1 DLCCRLAFPSSVNTR
16 LRVSSR
22 ARRLGERPVSG
33 PGGRA
38 ITAWSGPGARLALIE
53 IRLGRAWIE
62 SIAIDS
68 GMIEPDETMST
79 PPTPISHQ
87 TPTIAAF
94 STAVFV
100 SIGEQR
106 RRRLP
111 PTGSPSGGGA
121 SRRLP
126 PFVYKGTYT
135 AILDGTTCR
144 SFYLA
149 ASLFG
154 KLSSCSRIIKAFLPA
169 VRLQFL
175 PMSSFGRGRRPKKK
189 VYHRVPELDKFV
201 DLQKKPTLLLR
212 LRAIIAACKDR
223 SILLRNLE
231 KEVGFVQ
238 KWNFLNLI
246 QRHPTI
252 FKVSGGSASHAPI
265 SVRLTDKAER
275 VSIEEARARELME
288 PIIVTNLRKLL
299 MMSLDCQIRLE
310 KIELIESELGL
321 PPDFKYRLIPMYPE
335 FFSVRKVNGIDYLC
349 LETWDSS
356 LAVTAREEKLDLGHA
371 PIRTKEIPRD
381 GNIMGPFAFRL
392 KFPAGFRPNKHYLEE
407 VVKWQKMEFP
417 SPYLSGRSVQPATP
431 QARKRAVA
439 ILHELL
445 SLTMEKRL
453 TSDKLDA
460 FHNEYQLPCRLLLC
474 LVKNHGIFYI
484 TNKGA
489 RSTVF
494 LKEAYD
500 GCNLIDKCPL
510 LKFND
515 SFVALIGRACLDL
528 NNAVAA

>member
-1 DLCCRLAFPSSVNTR
+1 MA
-16 LRVSSR
+16 
-22 ARRLGERPVSG
+22 
-33 PGGRA
+33 
-38 ITAWSGPGARLALIE
+38 
-53 IRLGRAWIE
+53 
-62 SIAIDS
+62 
-68 GMIEPDETMST
+68 
-79 PPTPISHQ
+79 PP
-87 TPTIAAF
+87 A
-94 STAVFV
+94 
-100 SIGEQR
+100 
-106 RRRLP
+106 
-111 PTGSPSGGGA
+111 
-121 SRRLP
+121 
-126 PFVYKGTYT
+126 K
-135 AILDGTTCR
+135 
-144 SFYLA
+144 

-231 KEVGFVQ
+231 KEVGFIQ

-275 VSIEEARARELME
+275 VSVEEARARELME

-321 PPDFKYRLIPMYPE
+321 PPDFKYRLIPKYPE

-500 GCNLIDKCPL
+500 GCTLIDKCPL

>member
-1 DLCCRLAFPSSVNTR
+1 
-16 LRVSSR
+16 
-22 ARRLGERPVSG
+22 
-33 PGGRA
+33 
-38 ITAWSGPGARLALIE
+38 
-53 IRLGRAWIE
+53 
-62 SIAIDS
+62 
-68 GMIEPDETMST
+68 M
-79 PPTPISHQ
+79 
-87 TPTIAAF
+87 
-94 STAVFV
+94 
-100 SIGEQR
+100 
-106 RRRLP
+106 
-111 PTGSPSGGGA
+111 
-121 SRRLP
+121 
-126 PFVYKGTYT
+126 
-135 AILDGTTCR
+135 
-144 SFYLA
+144 
-149 ASLFG
+149 
-154 KLSSCSRIIKAFLPA
+154 
-169 VRLQFL
+169 
-175 PMSSFGRGRRPKKK
+175 
-189 VYHRVPELDKFV
+189 
-201 DLQKKPTLLLR
+201 
-212 LRAIIAACKDR
+212 
-223 SILLRNLE
+223 
-231 KEVGFVQ
+231 
-238 KWNFLNLI
+238 
-246 QRHPTI
+246 
-252 FKVSGGSASHAPI
+252 
-265 SVRLTDKAER
+265 
-275 VSIEEARARELME
+275 
-288 PIIVTNLRKLL
+288 TNLRKLL

-321 PPDFKYRLIPMYPE
+321 PPDFKYHLIPKYPE

-392 KFPAGFRPNKHYLEE
+392 KFPAGFRPNMRYLEE

-500 GCNLIDKCPL
+500 GCTLIDKCPL